1 MNSKQVLNLL
11 DKYEAQS
18 CHPNYPIVW
27 KNAINDKIA
36 DIDGMTYIDFTSAIF
51 VTNSGHSTINEALTK
66 QINTGLIYAYD
77 YNTEIKALLAK
88 TLVEMTPR
96 FAEKVAFYSS
106 GAEAVEIACKI
117 MRRVGQVGWLAPNT
131 TKRIIVSFAGSMH
144 GKSYYTSLL
153 KDNDSDTDIIC
164 NLLFPGT
171 ITDEFHPLDD
181 PEEIA
186 GIMIESYRG
195 WDAKFMPKQ
204 YVQDLVKWAKENHIL
219 VCFDEVQGGFW
230 RTGKMFAYQ
239 HYEVEPDMIVVGKGL
254 GGGMPISAV
263 LGWKN
268 LLDLCNDL
276 TSTFSGHAL
285 CCAGA
290 LENLK
295 ILKSLKPKEL
305 HKRETIFREALQDI
319 RSPLIKSIHC
329 TGLIA
334 GLVLPS
340 KILADKLCYKALHRG
355 LLIVQTGKESVKIG
369 PPLTISISNLKA
381 GLTILTNCI
390 EELK

>member
-27 KNAINDKIA
+27 KEAKNDIITDTEGTK
-36 DIDGMTYIDFTSAIF
+36 YIDFTSCIF
-51 VTNSGHSTINEALTK
+51 VTNSGHSTINSSLIK

-77 YNTEIKALLAK
+77 YNTEIKAKLAE
-88 TLVEMTPR
+88 TLIKMTPR

-117 MRRVGQVGWLAPNT
+117 MRRAGKTSSQERNV
-131 TKRIIVSFAGSMH
+131 IVSFSGAMH
-144 GKSYYTSLL
+144 GKTYYTSLL
-153 KDNDSDTDIIC
+153 KESDPDSEIVLNLRFPND
-164 NLLFPGT
+164 
-171 ITDEFHPLDD
+171 DEPFSP
-181 PEEIA
+181 PEYPEDIA

-195 WDAKFMPKQ
+195 WDAKFMSKE
-204 YVQDLVKWAKENHIL
+204 YVQDLVKWAKKNHIL

-239 HYEVEPDMIVVGKGL
+239 HYEVEPDLIVVGKGL

-263 LGWKN
+263 LGYKV
-268 LLDLCNDL
+268 LMDLCQDL

-290 LENLK
+290 LENLR

-305 HKRETIFREALQDI
+305 RKRETIFRETLQDI
-319 RSPLIKSIHC
+319 DSPLIKEIRC
-329 TGLIA
+329 TGMIA
-334 GLVLPS
+334 GLVLDS
-340 KILADKLCYKALHRG
+340 KLLADKLCYKALYNG
-355 LLIVQTGKESVKIG
+355 LLVVQTGKASVKIG
-369 PPLTISISNLKA
+369 PPLTISLNNLKL
-381 GLTILTNCI
+381 GLEILNKSI
-390 EELK
+390 QELK